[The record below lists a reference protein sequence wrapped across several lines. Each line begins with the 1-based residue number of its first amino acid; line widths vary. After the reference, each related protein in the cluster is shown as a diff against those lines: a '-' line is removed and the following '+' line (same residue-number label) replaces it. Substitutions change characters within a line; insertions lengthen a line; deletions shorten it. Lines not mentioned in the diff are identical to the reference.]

1 MLKET
6 IKENGK
12 IFKHMIINTIRFSQI
27 KINKCTDMTICKHMC
42 IEVQKQSTLE
52 SSISLKWPSGDSHI
66 SLLILFFQLQLI
78 VLENLQVNLQMWEIM
93 HVQYKWKS
101 RRVLNFSIDKEN
113 KTHDRSL
120 LSFPIYVSCLH
131 FNL

>member
-1 MLKET
+1 
-6 IKENGK
+6 
-12 IFKHMIINTIRFSQI
+12 MIINTIRFSQI

-113 KTHDRSL
+113 KTHDRSNFF
-120 LSFPIYVSCLH
+120 S
-131 FNL
+131 NLCFMFTFQLILREKIAIWNILY